1 MKIAVTGANGYIGS
15 AVVEKLLECNHQVVA
30 LVRKK
35 TTYLPDKVEQ
45 IIIGDLSKPDLI
57 NALEC
62 AFQSI
67 DGFDALIHT
76 AALAHNDDKNP
87 DYLALVKQVNVEA
100 TMVLAQLADRFNV
113 VRFIFLSSIGVN
125 GGMSTAPFTENDAPN
140 PHNYYSKCKYKAE
153 QGLLS
158 LSAKVKME
166 VVIIRPP
173 LVYSHHAPGNFARL
187 VNLVE
192 SGFPLPLGCI
202 KNKRSLLALDNLV
215 DFLVF
220 CSDQKKTPL
229 AKNQI
234 FLVADGED
242 ISTTELIEKIAFSL
256 NKKSRLIP
264 VNSKIFFI
272 FLKLIG
278 RHKLYTQLFDSLQ
291 IDASKAI
298 NLLGWPPKV
307 TIYQQLNKTKM

>member
-1 MKIAVTGANGYIGS
+1 MRIVVTGASGFIGS
-15 AVVEKLLECNHQVVA
+15 AIVRQLSLSEHQVVA
-30 LVRKK
+30 LVRN
-35 TTYLPDKVEQ
+35 TVHHLPEKVKQ
-45 IIIGDLSKPDLI
+45 IEIGDLSQLDENRL
-57 NALEC
+57 AS
-62 AFQSI
+62 AFQFVK
-67 DGFDALIHT
+67 GFDAIIHT
-76 AALAHNDDKNP
+76 AALAHKKDTRA
-87 DYLALVKQVNVEA
+87 DYVSQVEKVNVQA
-100 TMVLAQLADRFNV
+100 TELLAQFASQYEIGCFV
-113 VRFIFLSSIGVN
+113 FLSSIGVN
-125 GGMSTAPFTENDAPN
+125 GSASTQAFTEQDQPK
-140 PHNYYSKCKYKAE
+140 PHNFYAKCKYKAE

-166 VVIIRPP
+166 MVIIRPP

-187 VNLVE
+187 INLVE
-192 SGFPLPLGCI
+192 SGFPLPFGSI

-215 DFLVF
+215 DFLIF

-234 FLVADGED
+234 FLIADSED

-278 RHKLYTQLFDSLQ
+278 KHKLYTQLFDSLQ

-298 NLLGWPPKV
+298 NLLGWLPKV
-307 TIYQQLNKTKM
+307 TIDQQLNKTKM